1 MHGCIGG
8 SCCHVQNKK
17 KFFLLENNTA
27 KNLLYLPLNAIYLS
41 QFLVIV
47 TSLKKEHETAGVLYI
62 HKGLI
67 KYQ

>member
-1 MHGCIGG
+1 MNIIL
-8 SCCHVQNKK
+8 K

-27 KNLLYLPLNAIYLS
+27 KNLLYLPLNVIYLS

-47 TSLKKEHETAGVLYI
+47 TSLKKELETAVGVLYT